1 MSIFEAAAGAALA
14 PAREGRQLPA
24 DVLIPRWVDGKDDA
38 VDITVTSSL
47 SPSNLPAATTQP
59 GGALTKAYERKV
71 QHAAEGCRQQGLAF
85 VPFAL
90 EAFKGVS
97 TKWPSGRSGCW
108 GLWALAR
115 QKGQE
120 ESKTIRHLFQR
131 VSLTLA
137 RGNSSL
143 LVSRSPEDD
152 LLPPEVD
159 GRL

>member
-1 MSIFEAAAGAALA
+1 MATRQIKMLGA
-14 PAREGRQLPA
+14 P
-24 DVLIPRWVDGKDDA
+24 
-38 VDITVTSSL
+38 
-47 SPSNLPAATTQP
+47 
-59 GGALTKAYERKV
+59 
-71 QHAAEGCRQQGLAF
+71 
-85 VPFAL
+85 
-90 EAFKGVS
+90 
-97 TKWPSGRSGCW
+97 
-108 GLWALAR
+108 LAR

-120 ESKTIRHLFQR
+120 ECETTRHLFQR

>member
-1 MSIFEAAAGAALA
+1 MLGA
-14 PAREGRQLPA
+14 
-24 DVLIPRWVDGKDDA
+24 
-38 VDITVTSSL
+38 
-47 SPSNLPAATTQP
+47 
-59 GGALTKAYERKV
+59 
-71 QHAAEGCRQQGLAF
+71 
-85 VPFAL
+85 
-90 EAFKGVS
+90 
-97 TKWPSGRSGCW
+97 
-108 GLWALAR
+108 ALAR

-120 ESKTIRHLFQR
+120 ESETTRHLFQR